1 MALFSKRSTHSAKS
15 TLSLTDVMTSF
26 SVLSFFMAISIASLN
41 VNGIAE
47 APKRQRVFTSLLASG
62 FNVFMLQEMHFASVG
77 LGKSWEQE
85 WGVRAVWSPGTNR
98 SAGVALLVHPK
109 CSVEISDFR
118 VEVAGRVLTVKPTLD
133 GKPFQIIN
141 VYAPNL
147 ALEREI
153 LSIFC
158 GPTLF
163 ATSTL
168 LLSGILI
175 AFLTS

>member
-1 MALFSKRSTHSAKS
+1 
-15 TLSLTDVMTSF
+15 
-26 SVLSFFMAISIASLN
+26 MAISIASLS

-62 FNVFMLQEMHFASVG
+62 FDVFMLQETHLASAR

-85 WGVRAVWSPGTNR
+85 WGVRTVWSPGTNR

-118 VEVAGRVLTVKPTLD
+118 VDVAGRVLTVKLTLD

-147 ALEREI
+147 ASEHKI
-153 LSIFC
+153 FSIVC
-158 GPTLF
+158 GAILF

-168 LLSGILI
+168 LFSGILI
-175 AFLTS
+175 AFLTL